1 MRLGRA
7 SRAFACLRSAIFH
20 NKQLSMATKREVYK
34 AVVLPTLLYGA
45 ETWTVKADSVR
56 RMRGFHNSC
65 IRSMLGVSRLQQW
78 KERITSR
85 ELAETIG
92 MTESMAKILRRHCLR
107 WLGRVARM
115 EDSRM
120 PKQLLF
126 GELERLR
133 PRHGIKRRWRDLVV
147 ADVQAVGL
155 EVGWTEKSGRRSA
168 DSAVPMI
175 STRI

>member
-1 MRLGRA
+1 MHIL
-7 SRAFACLRSAIFH
+7 CVC
-20 NKQLSMATKREVYK
+20 MCVC
-34 AVVLPTLLYGA
+34 VYGA
-45 ETWTVKADSVR
+45 CVCVCVCVCVLCVC
-56 RMRGFHNSC
+56 MC
-65 IRSMLGVSRLQQW
+65 VCV
-78 KERITSR
+78 
-85 ELAETIG
+85 
-92 MTESMAKILRRHCLR
+92 TESMAEILRRHHLR
-107 WLGRVARM
+107 WLGHVARM